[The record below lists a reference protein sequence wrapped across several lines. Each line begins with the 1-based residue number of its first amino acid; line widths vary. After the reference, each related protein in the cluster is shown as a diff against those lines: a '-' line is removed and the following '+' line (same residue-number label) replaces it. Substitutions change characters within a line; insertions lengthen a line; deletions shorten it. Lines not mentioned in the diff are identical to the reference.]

1 MVELVVVVQVAAV
14 LQVAVN
20 IKISELSESN
30 KVLIYF
36 KNGNVSYVIRYF
48 FYPFFI

>member
-20 IKISELSESN
+20 IKISELCEGN
-30 KVLIYF
+30 KVLYSIFF

-48 FYPFFI
+48 FY